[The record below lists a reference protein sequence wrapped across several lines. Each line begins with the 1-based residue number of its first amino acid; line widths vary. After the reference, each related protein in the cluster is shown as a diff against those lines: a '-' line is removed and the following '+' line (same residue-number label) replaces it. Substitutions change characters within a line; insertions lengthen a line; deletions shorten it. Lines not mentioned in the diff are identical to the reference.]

1 MGGLDSS
8 GPGGL
13 RQHHARLLSGGGVDV
28 VVAEEN
34 LRSLSAGSAVLG
46 HVVGTDVDCG
56 GGGLFDHLDGGNL
69 AVGTAH
75 TVGLA
80 FGCFDDHEDAA
91 VVGRSLIQL
100 EGEGFTPAHD
110 GGRGRVLYTH
120 ESGRVGLRS
129 AAAGDN
135 PVVQTG
141 EEVRTEIFPLVP
153 RTLRASWL
161 RASLARIWS
170 FVRPLHIVVRRLKTP
185 LAWYAVRTLPP

>member
-75 TVGLA
+75 TVGLT
-80 FGCFDDHEDAA
+80 FGGLNE
-91 VVGRSLIQL
+91 Q
-100 EGEGFTPAHD
+100 EGFSTPT
-110 GGRGRVLYTH
+110 R
-120 ESGRVGLRS
+120 
-129 AAAGDN
+129 
-135 PVVQTG
+135 
-141 EEVRTEIFPLVP
+141 EELP
-153 RTLRASWL
+153 
-161 RASLARIWS
+161 
-170 FVRPLHIVVRRLKTP
+170 
-185 LAWYAVRTLPP
+185 LPPAEV